1 MRVLVVSAHPD
12 DETLGAGGTVARH
25 ARRGDEVWVCVLTDG
40 RAPYG
45 AAECTLRAADV
56 LGVKKV
62 VFLGF
67 TDQRLDEGA
76 LLDVI
81 RPLEQLVADFRPEV
95 VYTLYGNDVNQ
106 DHRVAFNATMV
117 ATRPGSGVRRVLA
130 FEAASSTEWVPPFGG
145 NVFAPS
151 VYVDITD
158 TLQAKVDAMRCYSDA
173 RESEVRPY
181 PHPRSYEAIEV
192 YAKRHGVECGLYA
205 AEAFMLV
212 REVIADEEETADGT

>member
-1 MRVLVVSAHPD
+1 MRVLVVAAHPD
-12 DETLGAGGTVARH
+12 DETLGAGGTMARH
-25 ARRGDEVWVCVLTDG
+25 ARHGDEVWACVLTDG
-40 RAPYG
+40 RAPHG

-67 TDQRLDEGA
+67 TDQRLDERA

-81 RPLEQLVADFRPEV
+81 QPIEQLVADFQPDV
-95 VYTLYGNDVNQ
+95 VYTHFGNDVNQ
-106 DHRVAFNATMV
+106 DHRVVFNATMV
-117 ATRPGSGVRRVLA
+117 ATRPGSGVRRVLS
-130 FEAASSTEWVPPFGG
+130 FEAASSTEWAPPFGG

-151 VYVDITD
+151 VYVDITE
-158 TLQAKVDAMRCYSDA
+158 TLQAKIDAMRCYSDA

-192 YAKRHGVECGLYA
+192 YAKRHGIESGLAA

-212 REVIADEEETADGT
+212 REVVTENEETADGS